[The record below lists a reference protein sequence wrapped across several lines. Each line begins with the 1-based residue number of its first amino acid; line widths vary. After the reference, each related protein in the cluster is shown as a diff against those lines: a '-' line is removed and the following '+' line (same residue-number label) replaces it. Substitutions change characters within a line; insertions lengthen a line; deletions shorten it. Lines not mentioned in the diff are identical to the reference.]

1 MYMWHVFGSSSKRRE
16 DYKEFQAFVDVDD
29 AVILKHCPTRWL
41 SLERVINR
49 VLNQLPA
56 LTSYFASHD
65 DVERPVRIRRIH
77 ERLSKPLTTM
87 TLLFL
92 QYALPFLIEFNR
104 LFQNEESK
112 VGVLIPEMDRLLR
125 KLLVKFV
132 QLRHIRNVAD
142 LRTIDYSDRG
152 IQQGDSTIAVGMK
165 VRAFLE
171 DDEVAPVVQAAFISD
186 VRAFYCAVVRKMVA
200 KFPFDDPVLRD
211 LGVLDPAARENLPYD
226 PIVRLATRFAPDVD
240 PEQLKDEYEDF
251 QLLGKDAIRL
261 MADGSARPID
271 QVWSE
276 VFTIKTPM
284 HVIRFPLLAKVMS
297 PLLCFPH
304 SNADVER
311 LFSILR
317 KVHTDA
323 RRHLNAD
330 TITAYLQCKL
340 NIDRPCHQLAVSA
353 ETGEIGDSCSWGD
366 MHVPRLA

>member
-1 MYMWHVFGSSSKRRE
+1 
-16 DYKEFQAFVDVDD
+16 
-29 AVILKHCPTRWL
+29 
-41 SLERVINR
+41 
-49 VLNQLPA
+49 
-56 LTSYFASHD
+56 
-65 DVERPVRIRRIH
+65 
-77 ERLSKPLTTM
+77 
-87 TLLFL
+87 
-92 QYALPFLIEFNR
+92 
-104 LFQNEESK
+104 
-112 VGVLIPEMDRLLR
+112 MDRLLR

-152 IQQGDSTIAVGMK
+152 IQQGHSTIAVRMK

-171 DDEVAPVVQAAFISD
+171 DDEVAPAVQAAFISD

-211 LGVLDPAARENLPYD
+211 LGVLDPAARENLTYE
-226 PIVRLATRFAPDVD
+226 PIVRLAARFAPDVD
-240 PEQLKDEYEDF
+240 PEQLKDEYEAF

-261 MADGSARPID
+261 MEDGSARPID

-284 HVIRFPLLAKVMS
+284 HVIRFPLLAKVMT
-297 PLLCFPH
+297 PLLCLPH
-304 SNADVER
+304 SNADAER

-323 RRHLNAD
+323 RHRLNAD

-340 NIDRPCHQLAVSA
+340 NIDSPCHQLAVSA
-353 ETGEIGDSCSWGD
+353 E
-366 MHVPRLA
+366 MLRLAKSSTHAADVQPQ

>member
-1 MYMWHVFGSSSKRRE
+1 MKTYVIVILGLFSHNKCVDISIKITYIYKVYTFMYMWHLFGSSSKRRE
-16 DYKEFQAFVDVDD
+16 DNKVFQAFVDVDD

-49 VLNQLPA
+49 VLNQLSA

-65 DVERPVRIRRIH
+65 DVERPGRIRRIH

-92 QYALPFLIEFNR
+92 QYALPFLNEFNR

-171 DDEVAPVVQAAFISD
+171 DDEVAPAVQAAFISD

-211 LGVLDPAARENLPYD
+211 LGVLDPAARENLTYE
-226 PIVRLATRFAPDVD
+226 PIVRLAAHFAPDVD
-240 PEQLKDEYEDF
+240 PEQLKDEYEEF
-251 QLLGKDAIRL
+251 QLLGLWR
-261 MADGSARPID
+261 MA
-271 QVWSE
+271 Q
-276 VFTIKTPM
+276 
-284 HVIRFPLLAKVMS
+284 H
-297 PLLCFPH
+297 
-304 SNADVER
+304 
-311 LFSILR
+311 
-317 KVHTDA
+317 
-323 RRHLNAD
+323 
-330 TITAYLQCKL
+330 
-340 NIDRPCHQLAVSA
+340 DRS
-353 ETGEIGDSCSWGD
+353 TRSG
-366 MHVPRLA
+366 PRSSR